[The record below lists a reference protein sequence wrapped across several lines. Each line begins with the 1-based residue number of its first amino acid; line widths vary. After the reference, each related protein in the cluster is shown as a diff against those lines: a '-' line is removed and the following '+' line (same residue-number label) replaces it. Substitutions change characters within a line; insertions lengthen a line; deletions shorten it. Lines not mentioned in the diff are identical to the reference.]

1 MIQNRR
7 KNNLVGYGFILPS
20 LILLI
25 AFIII
30 PIFMSIILSFM
41 KYDGFSSPSWV
52 GFKNYAKMFTN
63 EDFWVSLKNSLMY
76 VLITVPIQ
84 TVVALA
90 IAALLAEKFQNP
102 FGETVRGVMF
112 IPVLCST
119 SIGATLFF
127 YIFSSDAEG
136 FANMIL
142 SLFNISKQN
151 WLGQKSTALLIVCL
165 VAIWK
170 NVGYYMII
178 FYAGIMDVPKAL
190 HEAAEVDGATPLQR
204 FMYITIPG
212 IKPILYLVVTL
223 GTIWA
228 FQAFDAAYVL
238 TGGGPGTATL
248 TPVLIVYNQAF
259 MVRKMGYACAVACIL
274 AIIIFIVTIVQRK
287 LFNEKAGE

>member
-112 IPVLCST
+112 IPVPCST

>member
-7 KNNLVGYGFILPS
+7 KNNIIGYGFILPS

-25 AFIII
+25 SFIII

-52 GFKNYAKMFTN
+52 GFKNYAKMFSS
-63 EDFWVSLKNSLMY
+63 EDFWVSLKNSLIY
-76 VLITVPIQ
+76 VLVTVPIQ

-127 YIFSSDAEG
+127 YIFASDADG
-136 FANMIL
+136 FMNVLL
-142 SLFNISKQN
+142 SLFNIPKQN

-178 FYAGIMDVPKAL
+178 FYAGIMDVPRTL
-190 HEAAEVDGATPLQR
+190 HEAAEVDGATPFQR
-204 FMYITIPG
+204 FIYITIPG

-248 TPVLIVYNQAF
+248 TPVLIIYNQAF
-259 MVRKMGYACAVACIL
+259 LTRKMGYACAVACIL
-274 AIIIFIVTIVQRK
+274 AVIIFTVTIVQRK